1 MSSGTTQRGN
11 AGGPSDQTQVLRS
24 IPRARPSV
32 LGSGMQPVTCNS
44 FSSQARGQVWGLEQ
58 TEGGSK
64 AVGGA
69 PPAHGYQGCRQDTE
83 GARHAGWW
91 RLNPPGKKEGG

>member
-1 MSSGTTQRGN
+1 MTRCACSRTSKG
-11 AGGPSDQTQVLRS
+11 A
-24 IPRARPSV
+24 
-32 LGSGMQPVTCNS
+32 
-44 FSSQARGQVWGLEQ
+44 WGLEQ

-64 AVGGA
+64 AVVGA